1 MSGPSHRNW
10 TSLSGGVLL
19 CFVSG
24 AAFAQPQPRSPQI
37 PAPPPMRFVSRS
49 EREQLSAARDPKAR
63 VRTTIDLAEDH
74 LTRAESYTAE
84 KKFVQASEELGGYL
98 GLIDNALGFIGDLV
112 RDKGSTRD
120 LYRHLDIA
128 LRAHIPRIAVM
139 RRSTPAEYAGNL
151 KAVEEYAR
159 DTRADVLES
168 FYGHTVLRGAPESQ
182 KKTDKTKNLP
192 EENKRP

>member
-1 MSGPSHRNW
+1 MSGSSHRNW
-10 TSLSGGVLL
+10 ISLSCGVLL

-24 AAFAQPQPRSPQI
+24 AAFAQPQPRAPQL
-37 PAPPPMRFVSRS
+37 PAPPPMRIVTHA
-49 EREQLSAARDPKAR
+49 EREQLNAARDPKTR
-63 VRTTIDLAEDH
+63 VRTTIDLAADH
-74 LTRAESYTAE
+74 LTHAEYYTAE

-98 GLIDNALGFIGDLV
+98 GLIDNAVEFIGDLAH
-112 RDKGSTRD
+112 DKASTRD

-139 RRSTPAEYAGNL
+139 RRSTPAEYARNL

-168 FYGHTVLRGAPESQ
+168 FYGHTVLRGDPEYQ
-182 KKTDKTKNLP
+182 KKTDKTKNQP
-192 EENKRP
+192 DENKHP